1 MKIFI
6 AEDDINVIRILKKIV
21 DDRGLGNV
29 IGYAQNGT
37 DAIDDIKLLNPDI
50 VLVDLLMPGK
60 DGITLVGEVKK
71 VMPHVQFIMI
81 SQVSSK
87 DMIAKAYENGVEYY
101 VYKPVNAVEVEN
113 IIGKVKNQLEMS
125 NAFNQIQKIF
135 GGGSTLK
142 VEPAQS
148 KDADSSIKEI
158 MKSIGI
164 MGEIGSIDIINVVKY
179 LIDSKKSMADYT
191 IKELCAK
198 FTDNPKSMEQRIR
211 RTATLGMVNIA
222 NIGIEDYMND
232 VFTEYSNGLY
242 NFEQVKKEMDFIRGK
257 APKGGKISLKK
268 FIDGMIFYSTR

>member
-29 IGYAQNGT
+29 IGHAQNGA

-71 VMPHVQFIMI
+71 AMPHVQFIMI

-113 IIGKVKNQLEMS
+113 IIGKVKSQLEMS

-135 GGGSTLK
+135 GGGSTLR
-142 VEPAQS
+142 VEPVQN